1 MMWESDNSTIT
12 GELLAV
18 PFISNPRGGSVFED
32 FAQSPILLKYGFA
45 NKWPVCAGTDCAFQE
60 VLKK

>member
-18 PFISNPRGGSVFED
+18 PFPPNPHGGSVFED
-32 FAQSPILLKYGFA
+32 FAQSPMLLNYGFA
-45 NKWPVCAGTDCAFQE
+45 NKWAGCAGTDFAFQE

>member
-1 MMWESDNSTIT
+1 MMWESDNSTVI

-18 PFISNPRGGSVFED
+18 PFPSNPHGGSVLED
-32 FAQSPILLKYGFA
+32 FAQSPILLNYGFA
-45 NKWPVCAGTDCAFQE
+45 NKWADCAGTGFAFQE